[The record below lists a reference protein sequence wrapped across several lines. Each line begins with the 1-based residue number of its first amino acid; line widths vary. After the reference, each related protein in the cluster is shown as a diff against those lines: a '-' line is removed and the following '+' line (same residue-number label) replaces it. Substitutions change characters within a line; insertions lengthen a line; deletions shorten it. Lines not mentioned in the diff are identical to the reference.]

1 MRSSKRIMRIR
12 PSIGID
18 KYCSCNI
25 CLKRI
30 GDNDK
35 EEMAKHWTMHELQFG
50 NDNVAQSIRICSEC
64 LNDFS
69 DLLWDYLMTEEEQEI
84 DENKT

>member
-12 PSIGID
+12 PSID

-25 CLKRI
+25 CLKRT

-35 EEMAKHWTMHELQFG
+35 ETMAENWTMHELQFG
-50 NDNVAQSIRICSEC
+50 RDKVTQSIRICSEC

-69 DLLWDYLMTEEEQEI
+69 DLLWDYLMTGEEQEI
-84 DENKT
+84 DESKT